1 MEYPLPQFLEIRPKV
16 AGPLNFRQLMYLVV
30 GALVATIFFFIVPL
44 VPFMII
50 TVPIMIVA
58 LFLAFGKIKGFPV
71 PTIIMRS
78 FFFLFV
84 SKKYIWHKKEAGA
97 PMFAEVKKKKKEDVE
112 PTSTPKITEKSRLKE
127 ITKLIEI
134 HPK

>member
-1 MEYPLPQFLEIRPKV
+1 MEYPLPQFLEIKPKV
-16 AGPLNFRQLMYLVV
+16 AGPLNFRQLMYIVV
-30 GALVATIFFFIVPL
+30 GALVAAIFFFIMPL
-44 VPFMII
+44 VQFMII
-50 TVPIMIVA
+50 SVPIMIVA

-84 SKKYIWHKKEAGA
+84 AKKYIWHKKETG
-97 PMFAEVKKKKKEDVE
+97 PLTFAQTKKKKKEEIE
-112 PTSTPKITEKSRLKE
+112 PALTPKMTEKSRLKE